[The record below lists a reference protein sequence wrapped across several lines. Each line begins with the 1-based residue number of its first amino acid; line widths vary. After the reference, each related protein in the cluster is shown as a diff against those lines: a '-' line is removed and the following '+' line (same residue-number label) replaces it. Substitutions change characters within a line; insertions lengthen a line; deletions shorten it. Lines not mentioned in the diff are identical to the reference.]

1 MTLPELESHIANK
14 GGGMMALPYR
24 YCVVNMLSLKLDI
37 KNPRSASST
46 LVDNASKMP
55 EEADVINTF

>member
-1 MTLPELESHIANK
+1 
-14 GGGMMALPYR
+14 MMALPYR